1 MSSVRKKPQN
11 TPSNNTFDFQ
21 FACSTLFYQ
30 QTRQESSFSPRICWC
45 HQDDSWAAARIHDV
59 LTKHSGRGGDTRPLQ
74 LISAWSGRLW
84 SVLVV
89 SLSLSP
95 NPGAWLRQAVVP
107 LTAAD
112 VQSCD
117 MITNTVTCG
126 VLVRGDVRLT
136 CPSRTHGFNPLAETE
151 RPLVLVRWPSA

>member
-1 MSSVRKKPQN
+1 MSSVRKNPQN

-89 SLSLSP
+89 SLSLSLQTLVLDY
-95 NPGAWLRQAVVP
+95 GR
-107 LTAAD
+107 
-112 VQSCD
+112 QSCHWRLQMCRAATWSQTQWRVAFWSVVMLD
-117 MITNTVTCG
+117 LH
-126 VLVRGDVRLT
+126 VLQGPTGLT
-136 CPSRTHGFNPLAETE
+136 P
-151 RPLVLVRWPSA
+151 